1 MAVGGITLL
10 GVILTSE
17 TKNNENSVA
26 EILEAQRQ
34 STTLPSPVSTKQSSP
49 IFQSSLSSPTPS
61 PTASPARYIDI
72 STSPTLFPT
81 ASPAEHI
88 NISTS
93 PTPSPT
99 ASPAGHIDIS
109 TSPTPSPTALPQP
122 ASHIFYTSSHWK
134 AKYYYCDTDNDWK
147 DLSPAYLKSFNS
159 EEELL
164 RNYPRT
170 LHEPC
175 NN

>member
-61 PTASPARYIDI
+61 PTASTARY
-72 STSPTLFPT
+72 
-81 ASPAEHI
+81 I

-93 PTPSPT
+93 PTLSPT
-99 ASPAGHIDIS
+99 ASPAGHINIS
-109 TSPTPSPTALPQP
+109 TSPAPSPTASPQP